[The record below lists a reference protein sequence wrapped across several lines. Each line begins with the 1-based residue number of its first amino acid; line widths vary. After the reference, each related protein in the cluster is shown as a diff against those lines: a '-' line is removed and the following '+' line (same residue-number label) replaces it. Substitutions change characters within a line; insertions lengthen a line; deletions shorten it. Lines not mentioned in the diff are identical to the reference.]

1 MIRIALIDDHP
12 IVLDGIAANLE
23 DAGDIDIVARGERAA
38 DALRIAEEVQPG
50 VMVLDLELPD
60 RNGLTLIREL
70 KALPKSPRIV
80 IFTAYGGANR
90 VAQALTAGA
99 ESYVVKG
106 TSFDELLMAIR
117 EANRGRRRLAPEI
130 AAALAESY
138 GAPEALTERER
149 EILALLAQGRA
160 NKEIAAR
167 LHITERTVKFH
178 VSQILARLG
187 ADNRTHAITIAQ
199 ERGLL

>member
-23 DAGDIDIVARGERAA
+23 DADDISVVARGERAA
-38 DALRIAEEVQPG
+38 DALRIADEVGPD
-50 VMVLDLELPD
+50 VIVLDLELPD
-60 RNGLTLIREL
+60 RNGLSVIREL
-70 KALPKSPRIV
+70 KTHPNAPRV
-80 IFTAYGGANR
+80 VVFTAYGGANR
-90 VAQALTAGA
+90 VTQALDAGA
-99 ESYVVKG
+99 DSYVVKG
-106 TSFDELLMAIR
+106 TSFDELLTAIR
-117 EANRGRRRLAPEI
+117 EASRGRRRLAPEV
-130 AAALAESY
+130 AAALAEGY
-138 GAPEALTERER
+138 GTHERLTDRER

-160 NKEIAAR
+160 NREIAQR

-187 ADNRTHAITIAQ
+187 AANRAHAVTIAQ